1 MTCIVGLVA
10 DETVYIG
17 SDSLGTDENGKTL
30 ISTYGKIIR
39 IGDFLIGKAGSIRMG
54 QILQYSFKPPEY
66 NSDEYD
72 PRKDT
77 ISCYMATL
85 FVEEM
90 KACFEKY
97 ALKDDDRGVILVG
110 FKRRLFY
117 ISAHNY
123 QIEEDVCG
131 YNAIGCAT
139 DIALGS
145 LYTTEGVADWLP
157 GSRVK
162 MALEASEK
170 HNAHVRGP
178 FIIEE

>member
-1 MTCIVGLVA
+1 MTCVVGLVS
-10 DETVYIG
+10 DEKVYIG

-39 IGDFLIGKAGSIRMG
+39 LGDFLIGKAGSIRMG
-54 QILQYSFKPPEY
+54 QILQYSFKPPVCET
-66 NSDEYD
+66 E
-72 PRKDT
+72 DT
-77 ISCYMATL
+77 ACYIATL

-90 KACFEKY
+90 RACFDKY
-97 ALKDDDRGVILVG
+97 GLKDDDRGVMLVG
-110 FKRRLFY
+110 FKGRLFY
-117 ISAHNY
+117 ISVHNY
-123 QIEEDVCG
+123 QIEDEECG
-131 YNAIGCAT
+131 YNAIGSAT

-170 HNAHVRGP
+170 HNANVRGP
-178 FIIEE
+178 FVIE